1 HDALRIQGYL
11 YPDDARNF
19 QAVLAGKPTAGNAI
33 RINKLQ
39 RNEDPDAAAR
49 IVAAYRNRP
58 HHVIWSCEG
67 LANRRGD
74 GLKEFGAALRS
85 LGYTTRCLVFFRPQ
99 ADMIVSSYL
108 QQVKSGRVDVGLET
122 YVSRKFGDRLGQRW
136 NWLGRV
142 EKLRDAFDD
151 LKVVWYPNARRK
163 GPSGVVDAA
172 FEWLGLEPPADQPP
186 RIVNPTPGREALH
199 VLRKYGNGRKYF
211 ADAFLAEAERLN
223 LLGSPVRLS
232 PETAA

>member
-33 RINKLQ
+33 RINKLL

-74 GLKEFGAALRS
+74 VLKEFGAALRS

-122 YVSRKFGDRLGQRW
+122 YVSRKFGLRPAKRW
-136 NWLGRV
+136 DWQWQAR
-142 EKLRDAFDD
+142 KLHAAFGN
-151 LKVVWYPNARRK
+151 LKVVW
-163 GPSGVVDAA
+163 
-172 FEWLGLEPPADQPP
+172 
-186 RIVNPTPGREALH
+186 
-199 VLRKYGNGRKYF
+199 
-211 ADAFLAEAERLN
+211 
-223 LLGSPVRLS
+223 
-232 PETAA
+232 